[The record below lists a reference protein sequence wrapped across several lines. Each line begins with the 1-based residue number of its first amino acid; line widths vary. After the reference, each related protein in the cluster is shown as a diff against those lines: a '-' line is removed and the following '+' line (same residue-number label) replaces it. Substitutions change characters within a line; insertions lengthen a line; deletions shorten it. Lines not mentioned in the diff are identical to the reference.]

1 MKIGAE
7 MAVANG
13 TDKRK
18 LTPKQQMFVME
29 YLVDLNATQA
39 AIRSGYS
46 AKTANE
52 QGARLLANVSVQAAL
67 KEAMD
72 ERASRVELTA
82 DSVLRELRDLVFHNP
97 KNYYDKNGQLLAV
110 KDMPDEVAKTV
121 HSVKILKTEF
131 NASAEGGDVDFEP
144 VQTVEVKGIDKLKAI
159 EMSMKHL
166 GILTERIDVGV
177 TVNDVLSAFPAEI
190 QTKIKEAI
198 SKKIG

>member
-1 MKIGAE
+1 

-18 LTPKQQMFVME
+18 LTPKQQMFVRE

-46 AKTANE
+46 KKTAQV
-52 QGARLLANVSVQAAL
+52 QGAENLAKPMVQAAL

-82 DSVLRELRDLVFHNP
+82 DNVLRELRDLVFHNP
-97 KNYYDKNGQLLAV
+97 KNYYDQNGQLLAV
-110 KDMPDEVAKTV
+110 KDMPDEVAKTI

-131 NASAEGGDVDFEP
+131 NASAEGDNVDFEP